1 MTIDERQRNFR
12 AAKQEVK
19 QQQAAEAEQEESS
32 AHERN
37 FKAMEEYVA
46 NKQLTDI
53 FKGIEKLAKQNETL
67 QRKTAE
73 GVQLNLQNYLDSHVV
88 DATARILR
96 ENCEKIENIQRN
108 NAYHI
113 QKINDKLEILLGG
126 ITIIFVSAV
135 GFAVYRYF
143 AVRW

>member
-1 MTIDERQRNFR
+1 MTIDERQRNFK

-19 QQQAAEAEQEESS
+19 QQQAAEAEHEESS

-37 FKAMEEYVA
+37 FRAMEEYVA

-53 FKGIEKLAKQNETL
+53 FKAVEKLTKQNETL

-73 GVQLNLQNYLDSHVV
+73 GLQLNLQHYLDSNVV

-96 ENCEKIENIQRN
+96 EHSEKMESIQRN
-108 NAYHI
+108 NNYYI
-113 QKINDKLEILLGG
+113 QKINEKLEILLGC
-126 ITIIFVSAV
+126 ITIIFLSAA
-135 GFAVYRYF
+135 GFAAYSYF
-143 AVRW
+143 MR